1 MARLDEVWLAAV
13 SLDEGVCMDPAYKPT
28 MSS

>member
-1 MARLDEVWLAAV
+1 MARLDEVWLAV
-13 SLDEGVCMDPAYKPT
+13 LSLDEEVCMGPTYKPT